1 MKARTAVFS
10 VMGALVFAAA
20 GAGGGFWYA
29 NMRAE
34 MREYDKQASAPA
46 PPGKKILYW
55 HDPMVP
61 QQKFDKPGKSPFMDM
76 QLVPVYAD
84 DDGTGGTAPGIRVNP
99 AASQNLGA
107 RTAEA
112 KRTMLSRVIEAS
124 GTVAFDESA
133 VEVVQARVAGW
144 IEKLHARTPNDPV
157 AAGAPLASIYAPEWL
172 GAQEEYL
179 AVKKSGSAEL
189 IGAARARLA
198 HLGIPETQIA
208 ALEREGR
215 ANPRVTLTAPR
226 GGVLLP
232 LSEMGAGG
240 GAGAGA
246 SAGAGAFAPQ
256 FATQFAKE
264 GMQVAPG
271 MTLFRIASLTSVWVI
286 AEVHEAQSGAL
297 RAGAAA
303 LVVTPAFAGQ
313 TFKGT
318 VAVLLPEVNIATRT
332 VRARIRVD
340 NPGGRLKP
348 GMFASVRLQQGDK
361 HEAVVVPT
369 EAVIA
374 TGTRKLVMVAGAG
387 GRFAQR
393 EVETGL
399 EMRVDGVDV
408 TEIKRGLDAGEKVVV
423 SGQFLF
429 DSEAT
434 LKSVGGGVGGGAGAV
449 DAAKNGSGS
458 ASQAASQPAS
468 QPAGQA
474 TAQAGAH
481 TTSQVGGQI
490 SPAAEHRGEARIEK
504 ITGDAITL
512 SHGPIPSLKWPA
524 MTMDF
529 VPPKGGMPRNVAAD
543 GRVSFG
549 IKALAD
555 GRYEITS
562 IAPMATAAT
571 KVPSAIAPAAAPAAA
586 KATAAPAAPAPAEP
600 KK

>member
-10 VMGALVFAAA
+10 VIGALVFAAA

-34 MREYDKQASAPA
+34 MREYDKQASAPT
-46 PPGKKILYW
+46 PPGKKILYY
-55 HDPMVP
+55 HDPMLP
-61 QQKFDKPGKSPFMDM
+61 QHKFDKPGKSPFMDM

-215 ANPRVTLTAPR
+215 ANPRVTLNAPR
-226 GGVLLP
+226 SGVLLP
-232 LSEMGAGG
+232 LSAEMTAGG
-240 GAGAGA
+240 SAGA
-246 SAGAGAFAPQ
+246 SASAGAFAP
-256 FATQFAKE
+256 QFAKE

-271 MTLFRIASLTSVWVI
+271 MTLFRIASLTSVWVV

-318 VAVLLPEVNIATRT
+318 VAVLLPEVNMATRT

-361 HEAVVVPT
+361 HEAVVIPT

-393 EVETGL
+393 EVETGM
-399 EMRVDGVDV
+399 EMRVDGIDV
-408 TEIKRGLDAGEKVVV
+408 TEIKRGIDAGEKVVV

-434 LKSVGGGVGGGAGAV
+434 LKSVGGTGAAEAAKSGPGDAVKSGAGVSSNAGAGAIIRPIPGN
-449 DAAKNGSGS
+449 AAKNGSGS
-458 ASQAASQPAS
+458 GSQGGTQDH
-468 QPAGQA
+468 
-474 TAQAGAH
+474 GAH
-481 TTSQVGGQI
+481 
-490 SPAAEHRGEARIEK
+490 P
-504 ITGDAITL
+504 
-512 SHGPIPSLKWPA
+512 
-524 MTMDF
+524 
-529 VPPKGGMPRNVAAD
+529 
-543 GRVSFG
+543 
-549 IKALAD
+549 
-555 GRYEITS
+555 
-562 IAPMATAAT
+562 
-571 KVPSAIAPAAAPAAA
+571 
-586 KATAAPAAPAPAEP
+586 EP

>member
-1 MKARTAVFS
+1 MKTRTAVFS

-55 HDPMVP
+55 HDPMLP
-61 QQKFDKPGKSPFMDM
+61 QHKFDKPGKSPFMDM

-112 KRTMLSRVIEAS
+112 KRTMLLRVIEAS

-144 IEKLHARTPNDPV
+144 IEKLHARTPNDPIAV
-157 AAGAPLASIYAPEWL
+157 GAPLASIYAPEWL

-215 ANPRVTLTAPR
+215 ANPRVTLNAPR

-240 GAGAGA
+240 GTGAGAGA
-246 SAGAGAFAPQ
+246 PQ
-256 FATQFAKE
+256 FPTQFSTQFAKE

-318 VAVLLPEVNIATRT
+318 VAVLLPEVNMATRT

-361 HEAVVVPT
+361 HEAMVIPT

-387 GRFAQR
+387 GRFVQR
-393 EVETGL
+393 EVETGM
-399 EMRVDGVDV
+399 EVRVDGVDV

-434 LKSVGGGVGGGAGAV
+434 LKSVGGGGAAEAAKSGPGDAVKSGAGVSSNAGAGAIIRPIPGN
-449 DAAKNGSGS
+449 ATKNGSGS
-458 ASQAASQPAS
+458 GFQGGSQDH
-468 QPAGQA
+468 
-474 TAQAGAH
+474 GAD
-481 TTSQVGGQI
+481 
-490 SPAAEHRGEARIEK
+490 P
-504 ITGDAITL
+504 
-512 SHGPIPSLKWPA
+512 
-524 MTMDF
+524 
-529 VPPKGGMPRNVAAD
+529 
-543 GRVSFG
+543 
-549 IKALAD
+549 
-555 GRYEITS
+555 
-562 IAPMATAAT
+562 
-571 KVPSAIAPAAAPAAA
+571 
-586 KATAAPAAPAPAEP
+586 EP